1 MQKNVFGLGLL
12 RTLLALAVVI
22 AHTSSIFG
30 YKIVDAVIAVQGFYI
45 ISGFYMAL
53 ILNEKYVNNAHLF
66 YTNRFLRLY
75 PIYFVI
81 LLSTLLLAIA
91 SYFHNGQWGGMHYIV
106 QGYKYDNVSALTWI
120 FTVVTNLTIVG
131 QDWVP
136 FLAFDS
142 INGNIFLTSHY
153 YKEAH
158 AMYKFML
165 LPQTWTIGLEIMF
178 YVLAPW
184 LVKRNYKIIVG
195 VIGLSFGVRVY
206 LRSIGLAIDPW
217 SYRFFPSELALFLM
231 GVLAYK
237 YYNKQKT
244 SLLQSKISPMVTMV
258 VIILT
263 LVFNYIPLNYAW
275 KQWGYYFLIM
285 ISLPFIFSYSQKS
298 SIDRY
303 IGDLSYPIY
312 MAHSFVILAIIAI
325 YPANWSQQTVFG
337 FVTVIFSII
346 LAAIIMR
353 YVQAPIEHIR
363 EKRVK
368 NSGGDIIAEML
379 PISREL
385 Q

>member
-142 INGNIFLTSHY
+142 INGNMFLTSHY

-217 SYRFFPSELALFLM
+217 NYRFFPSELALFLM

-237 YYNKQKT
+237 YYNKHKT

-258 VIILT
+258 VIVLT
-263 LVFNYIPLNYAW
+263 LVFNYIPLNYAL

-285 ISLPFIFSYSQKS
+285 ISLPFIFSYSQNS
-298 SIDRY
+298 CIDRY

>member
-1 MQKNVFGLGLL
+1 
-12 RTLLALAVVI
+12 
-22 AHTSSIFG
+22 
-30 YKIVDAVIAVQGFYI
+30 
-45 ISGFYMAL
+45 
-53 ILNEKYVNNAHLF
+53 
-66 YTNRFLRLY
+66 
-75 PIYFVI
+75 
-81 LLSTLLLAIA
+81 
-91 SYFHNGQWGGMHYIV
+91 
-106 QGYKYDNVSALTWI
+106 
-120 FTVVTNLTIVG
+120 
-131 QDWVP
+131 
-136 FLAFDS
+136 
-142 INGNIFLTSHY
+142 
-153 YKEAH
+153 
-158 AMYKFML
+158 
-165 LPQTWTIGLEIMF
+165 
-178 YVLAPW
+178 
-184 LVKRNYKIIVG
+184 
-195 VIGLSFGVRVY
+195 
-206 LRSIGLAIDPW
+206 
-217 SYRFFPSELALFLM
+217 
-231 GVLAYK
+231 
-237 YYNKQKT
+237 
-244 SLLQSKISPMVTMV
+244 PMVTMV